1 MHLCF
6 LNFSKLLYLW
16 LKVKSACKPEKLFIW
31 NFTLF
36 LLHEESGSTS
46 ASPHTVHHKVIP
58 CNSLWFFDFS
68 EVPNCTLR
76 SERDT
81 VRLKCLAQECSLI
94 QLDFKA
100 SHFCPQFSAV
110 IFLIS
115 CSLLFSSYVT
125 NTCVDSPHDKKIVAI
140 QFQPQQKR
148 DESTPPLAMTA
159 GKDGKFKIW
168 LLAEETAIKGTCVC
182 KKLMYRKFQERC
194 VGLKGKKKLRPF
206 ERHPT

>member
-1 MHLCF
+1 MR
-6 LNFSKLLYLW
+6 
-16 LKVKSACKPEKLFIW
+16 VKCP
-31 NFTLF
+31 
-36 LLHEESGSTS
+36 
-46 ASPHTVHHKVIP
+46 
-58 CNSLWFFDFS
+58 
-68 EVPNCTLR
+68 
-76 SERDT
+76 
-81 VRLKCLAQECSLI
+81 AQEYSLI

-100 SHFCPQFSAV
+100 SHFCPQFNAV

-168 LLAEETAIKGTCVC
+168 LLAEETAIKGTSVC

-194 VGLKGKKKLRPF
+194 VGLKEKKN
-206 ERHPT
+206 

>member
-1 MHLCF
+1 MKNQAVPLLSLILF
-6 LNFSKLLYLW
+6 ITRLYLAIRCDS
-16 LKVKSACKPEKLFIW
+16 LTFQKYLIV
-31 NFTLF
+31 
-36 LLHEESGSTS
+36 LLGQKE
-46 ASPHTVHHKVIP
+46 
-58 CNSLWFFDFS
+58 
-68 EVPNCTLR
+68 
-76 SERDT
+76 T
-81 VRLKCLAQECSLI
+81 VRVKCLAQERSLI

-100 SHFCPQFSAV
+100 SHFCPQFSAF

-206 ERHPT
+206 ERHAT

>member
-1 MHLCF
+1 MHFCF
-6 LNFSKLLYLW
+6 LNFSRLLYLW
-16 LKVKSACKPEKLFIW
+16 RYEKSAFKPEKLFIW
-31 NFTLF
+31 NFALF
-36 LLHEESGSTS
+36 LLHKKSGSTS

-58 CNSLWFFDFS
+58 CNSLGFFDFS

-81 VRLKCLAQECSLI
+81 VRLKCLAQERSLI

-140 QFQPQQKR
+140 QFQPRQKR

-168 LLAEETAIKGTCVC
+168 LLAEETAIKGTHVW
-182 KKLMYRKFQERC
+182 KS
-194 VGLKGKKKLRPF
+194 
-206 ERHPT
+206 

>member
-1 MHLCF
+1 MHFCF
-6 LNFSKLLYLW
+6 LNFSRLLYLW
-16 LKVKSACKPEKLFIW
+16 RYEKSAFKPEKLFIW
-31 NFTLF
+31 NFALF
-36 LLHEESGSTS
+36 LLHKKSGSTS

-68 EVPNCTLR
+68 EVPNYTLR

-81 VRLKCLAQECSLI
+81 VRVKCLAQECSLI
-94 QLDFKA
+94 LLDFKA

-140 QFQPQQKR
+140 QFQPRQKR

-168 LLAEETAIKGTCVC
+168 LLAEETAIKGTHVW
-182 KKLMYRKFQERC
+182 KS
-194 VGLKGKKKLRPF
+194 
-206 ERHPT
+206 